1 MTTPRFLEGLGRLI
15 MLLPRGKK
23 IWVWEEWSREIL
35 CIKIGMGGKEAKLR
49 EQIRLEQK
57 SRVIK
62 RQTWRN
68 LHFL

>member
-1 MTTPRFLEGLGRLI
+1 
-15 MLLPRGKK
+15 
-23 IWVWEEWSREIL
+23 
-35 CIKIGMGGKEAKLR
+35 MGGKEAKLR

-68 LHFL
+68 LHFLQKVRTQHLSLLLIVSPSQIQGFFVLET